1 MRQAAHVGTIRICG
15 IRHCVSESH
24 VIVHGF
30 VSLKAGRHLLQS
42 VGYFPLAI
50 HPLYPYISLAH
61 PTAPCPSCYVCTYV
75 FISALVLCRALQLA
89 FPIALPVFL
98 QPIFPVT
105 DAIPND
111 PAALLPFHA
120 APSASL
126 VVHSRMT
133 YCFLLAQ
140 SHSYGRSCSATNLQ
154 TPVDWKFQNRCF
166 HSLCPSAALF

>member
-15 IRHCVSESH
+15 IRYCVSESH

-30 VSLKAGRHLLQS
+30 VSLKAGRRLLQS